1 MPYVPRSKAQIY
13 AAFAGATQNKVLSS
27 LRGHLDGQW
36 KSMVNEYR
44 SCHLTFEKDRAIAF
58 AGIARAVQAQTNMT
72 YLAGIWKE
80 AAHLDLL
87 WSAIPRGPKSKLNLP
102 GPETRA
108 QLSKM
113 PSWSWF
119 SVACQMS
126 QDHDVIDFSISTM
139 TALKSKETV
148 YHASILSFEHPKLP
162 AEPEA
167 LLYDFE
173 GLSIKLSTYIIP
185 AGLRWE
191 ESGGRFVQLMPNREP
206 MLPKKLSQFPLYDPT
221 TAMQCNLD
229 DLSLD
234 VTDELP
240 TNASMIL
247 LVFIA
252 YHENRKGVKHITR
265 YPNPVPEDTDDLS
278 DWWTRYQFSGLVV
291 VPHEENSASNDG
303 GSGPSWKRVG
313 VYTFS
318 VEAPSQ
324 HVDVVLPFDIGSEK
338 PEEVWM
344 K

>member
-1 MPYVPRSKAQIY
+1 M
-13 AAFAGATQNKVLSS
+13 
-27 LRGHLDGQW
+27 
-36 KSMVNEYR
+36 
-44 SCHLTFEKDRAIAF
+44 
-58 AGIARAVQAQTNMT
+58 
-72 YLAGIWKE
+72 
-80 AAHLDLL
+80 DLL
-87 WSAIPRGPKSKLNLP
+87 WSAVARGPKSKLNLNLP

-108 QLSKM
+108 QLSRM

-119 SVACQMS
+119 SVACQLS
-126 QDHDVIDFSISTM
+126 QDYDVIDYSLSTM
-139 TALKSKETV
+139 TAFRSKEIV

-173 GLSIKLSTYIIP
+173 GLRIKLSTYIIP

-191 ESGGRFVQLMPNREP
+191 GEGGGAVVQLMPNGEP
-206 MLPKKLSQFPLYDPT
+206 MLPKKLSQFPLYDPK

-240 TNASMIL
+240 QNASMIL
-247 LVFIA
+247 LVFMA
-252 YHENRKGVKHITR
+252 YHENRKGIKQGMYYTVN
-265 YPNPVPEDTDDLS
+265 YPKPVPKDNDDAW

-291 VPHEENSASNDG
+291 VPREENSASDDG
-303 GSGPSWKRVG
+303 GAGGSWKRIG

-324 HVDVVLPFDIGSEK
+324 HVDVVLPFDLESGK
-338 PEEVWM
+338 PEEVWV